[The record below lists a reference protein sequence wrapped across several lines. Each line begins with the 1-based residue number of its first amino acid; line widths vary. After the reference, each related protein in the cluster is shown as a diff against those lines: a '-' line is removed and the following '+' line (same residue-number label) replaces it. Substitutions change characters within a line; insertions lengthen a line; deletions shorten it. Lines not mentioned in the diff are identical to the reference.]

1 MPVQINDFEVVME
14 PPEAQAAA
22 DAVEEDRDEELASAR
37 LQAWKIESML
47 RRLHERRA
55 RAWAD

>member
-14 PPEAQAAA
+14 PPEAQAAD

-37 LQAWKIESML
+37 LQAWKIENML